1 MLIKDQI
8 IDKLK
13 QNFNP
18 SLLNVEDQSEMHRG
32 HAGWNEKGESHFHIR
47 ISSSLFSGLSRIKQH
62 RAIYEALTKKLVKK
76 KKVKLY
82 GCSMEYIMRRQKKLP
97 TKLKLNLF
105 QTNVLNKNIKDYF

>member
-32 HAGWNEKGESHFHIR
+32 HAGWNEKGESHFHIQ

-76 KKVKLY
+76 IHAI
-82 GCSMEYIMRRQKKLP
+82 SIEI
-97 TKLKLNLF
+97 
-105 QTNVLNKNIKDYF
+105 ISE

>member
-32 HAGWNEKGESHFHIR
+32 HAGWNEKGESHFHC
-47 ISSSLFSGLSRIKQH
+47 L
-62 RAIYEALTKKLVKK
+62 
-76 KKVKLY
+76 LY
-82 GCSMEYIMRRQKKLP
+82 TSPSPR
-97 TKLKLNLF
+97 
-105 QTNVLNKNIKDYF
+105 D

>member
-76 KKVKLY
+76 SVTEKQSKKTPNMSVINFE
-82 GCSMEYIMRRQKKLP
+82 SS
-97 TKLKLNLF
+97 
-105 QTNVLNKNIKDYF
+105 